1 MGRGQRRESCHR
13 GARAA
18 RRGTLRAPPRA
29 LGLGTPPPPR
39 TCWARQGE
47 GTCSENWR
55 GCPRARPSPSSVES
69 VSRAPLRP
77 ILVSAG
83 EPGAHSWGRPKGLGR
98 AEAFLAA
105 ITCGCPRRLPL
116 AGRSLS
122 YMLCHP
128 SIHIFLCSSLHRSS
142 PRTGVSPFVSLCET
156 RWSWRRLVGM
166 ASLAVSAK
174 QNKKTE
180 RKETKKQTKRRGWFS
195 FTPTQKSLGAPS
207 MHCARAP

>member
-1 MGRGQRRESCHR
+1 MGEKGSGCGTEARNSWWTRLLVDSEAGEGGAEGPMGRGQRRESCHR

-128 SIHIFLCSSLHRSS
+128 SIHIF
-142 PRTGVSPFVSLCET
+142 
-156 RWSWRRLVGM
+156 
-166 ASLAVSAK
+166 
-174 QNKKTE
+174 
-180 RKETKKQTKRRGWFS
+180 
-195 FTPTQKSLGAPS
+195 
-207 MHCARAP
+207 

>member
-1 MGRGQRRESCHR
+1 MGRGQRRESCRR

-122 YMLCHP
+122 TCYVIHP
-128 SIHIFLCSSLHRSS
+128 SIFFYALPFIVLLLELVSHPSFPFARRGGL
-142 PRTGVSPFVSLCET
+142 GVA
-156 RWSWRRLVGM
+156 WWGWRR
-166 ASLAVSAK
+166 S
-174 QNKKTE
+174 
-180 RKETKKQTKRRGWFS
+180 R
-195 FTPTQKSLGAPS
+195 
-207 MHCARAP
+207 